1 MISVNESKTAYI
13 YQNILIKYI
22 VIILLFRL
30 GLTYVVKTK

>member
-13 YQNILIKYI
+13 YQYTFFL
-22 VIILLFRL
+22 ILLFRL